1 MDNPLIAVFLGVIA
15 LAALMQ
21 AMFFLGATIA
31 GWKAMTYLDTLT
43 TRAESELVKLSGKLD
58 QLSRQVEDLTRQ
70 AHEKVARTEP
80 LVDTAAANT
89 WRAGHAVRRA
99 VESPQTTLQ
108 KGTALLHGV
117 LRAVEAY
124 RALKRPS
131 AR

>member
-15 LAALMQ
+15 LAALAQ

-43 TRAESELVKLSGKLD
+43 TRGESEIVKLGGKLD
-58 QLSRQVEDLTRQ
+58 HLSRQVEELTRQ
-70 AHEKVARTEP
+70 AHESVVRTEP
-80 LVDTAAANT
+80 IVDAAAVKT
-89 WRAGHAVRRA
+89 WRAGHSVRRM